1 MCRCMSNVRQ
11 SSLSP
16 SPACMAISSLRL
28 LGLRAR
34 ASAEPSSASTPSSS
48 GGGVA
53 GASAPGTSAP
63 SGVGGAEPGDIGEYG
78 ASPPPDPLAGPEL
91 SSLGYG
97 AKGPAPWGT
106 FGSPSRSGPV
116 SLLLPR
122 GSPEAGT
129 AGSLTGPDPRER
141 PCAMRVPGSRHSP
154 STCV

>member
-78 ASPPPDPLAGPEL
+78 ASPPPDPLAGPEF
-91 SSLGYG
+91 SSLGCG
-97 AKGPAPWGT
+97 AKGPGKA